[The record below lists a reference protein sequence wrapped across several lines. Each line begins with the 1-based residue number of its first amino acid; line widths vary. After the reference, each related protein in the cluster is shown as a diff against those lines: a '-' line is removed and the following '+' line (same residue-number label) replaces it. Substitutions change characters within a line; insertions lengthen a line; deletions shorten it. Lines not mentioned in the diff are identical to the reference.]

1 MTIKISIQDT
11 KIFPRYILI
20 HGKNINIAGEIVL
33 IRLFVENWMQPS
45 SRQCSVSAEYSM
57 SSGAWENKVVLEEV
71 RRYSQDILILRFALS
86 KSQPQPR
93 WLPPPRRPRLQIS
106 WIL

>member
-11 KIFPRYILI
+11 KTLPRKNIFSWEKHKYSKYS
-20 HGKNINIAGEIVL
+20 GKNCPH
-33 IRLFVENWMQPS
+33 LFACSTSDAAQLGQC
-45 SRQCSVSAEYSM
+45 QCSL

-86 KSQPQPR
+86 KSQPQPH
-93 WLPPPRRPRLQIS
+93 
-106 WIL
+106 